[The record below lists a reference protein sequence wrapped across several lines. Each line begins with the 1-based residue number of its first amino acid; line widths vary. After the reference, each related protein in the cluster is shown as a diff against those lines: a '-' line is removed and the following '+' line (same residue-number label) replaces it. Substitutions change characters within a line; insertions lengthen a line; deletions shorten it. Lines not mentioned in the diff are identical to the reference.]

1 MGESP
6 VRSQGRSHDGAGS
19 VVDGAR
25 QVPIDVTRSPRT
37 IVCLF
42 GMHFAPHHELENLM
56 SSASTP
62 TRTTRSK
69 KFAVTAF
76 ATTLIVG
83 ATSLAVTS
91 GSASGHGWDAV
102 AVLRDAN
109 GAKVG
114 KIKFEGDRHGTVV
127 KVSLRG
133 VDVGRDA
140 YHGLHLHANDPVGP
154 CDPTAAKGPF
164 TNVGGHWNPT
174 DKAHGSHAGDLPSVL
189 VLTNGSGKARSVT
202 GRFDPADIEGRAV
215 ILHAGPDNF
224 ANIPTWYVA
233 ADGPPTGGPNAA
245 TIAAGDAGGR
255 IACGVIE
262 LD

>member
-1 MGESP
+1 MIASAP
-6 VRSQGRSHDGAGS
+6 DGADV
-19 VVDGAR
+19 VVDRSRHATS
-25 QVPIDVTRSPRT
+25 DVTRSARS

-42 GMHFAPHHELENLM
+42 GMHIAPHYELENLM

-83 ATSLAVTS
+83 ATSLAVS
-91 GSASGHGWDAV
+91 GGSASGHGWDAV
-102 AVLRDAN
+102 AVLRDAS

-114 KIKFEGDRHGTVV
+114 KIKFDGDRHGTVV
-127 KVSLRG
+127 KVSLHDITIG
-133 VDVGRDA
+133 PDT
-140 YHGLHLHANDPVGP
+140 YHGLHLHANDTGGP
-154 CDPTAAKGPF
+154 CDPTAAAGPF

-174 DKAHGSHAGDLPSVL
+174 NKAHGSHAGDLPSVL
-189 VLTNGSGKARSVT
+189 VLTNGSGTARSVT
-202 GRFDPADIEGRAV
+202 GRFDPAEIEGRAV

-224 ANIPTWYVA
+224 ANIPTRYVA
-233 ADGPPTGGPNAA
+233 GVPPVAGPDAA
-245 TIAAGDAGGR
+245 TTAAGDAGGR